1 MSSRSTHTG
10 KRTATGWVV
19 ALTAIG
25 SLMAAL
31 DTLVVSTSLSTIR
44 LDLGASI
51 EDLEWTVNAYN
62 LSFAVLLIPAAA
74 LGDRYGRRR
83 LYAGG
88 LGLFAAAS
96 AACALAPEVGWLIAA
111 RAVQGAGAA
120 LVLTLG
126 LALLSAAFPPEKR
139 GAAIGLFSAVTGI
152 SVALGPLVGGAIV
165 EGIAWEWIFWINVPI
180 GLAAIPLVLSRIEES
195 FGGDTGLDLPG
206 LGLISAAAFGIVWG
220 LVRGNS
226 AGWGSLEVVGALAA
240 GVLLVAAFIARELR
254 APEPM
259 LPIRFFRS
267 RAFSAGNA
275 AIFFTFAS
283 LFGAVFFF
291 AQMLQTALGYGPLD
305 AGLRLIP
312 WTITFIT
319 VAPVVGA
326 LADRFGERPFMVGGL
341 TLQALGMGW
350 VALIADPGLTYS
362 EFVLPSVVAGIGVS
376 MAIPAAQNSVV
387 GSFALE
393 DLGKAAGANSM
404 MRELGGVFGIAVA
417 VAVFAGAGS
426 LRLGRRLPRRVR
438 ARDRRRRGA
447 LAGRRGRRACPAGPP
462 LGARGRSR
470 AGGPGTRGRGR
481 KLIGLRRTSPGGLD
495 CDRSWSATRSNPKG
509 RGERGA
515 RPRRPPR
522 APPRL
527 GAKRRRGRRLDA
539 GRARMSLDGV
549 VEDPAGTEGSGLGAW
564 IFEREPRETSSSWTR

>member
-1 MSSRSTHTG
+1 MTAEATASRST
-10 KRTATGWVV
+10 AWVV

-31 DTLVVSTSLSTIR
+31 DTLVVSTSLSAIR

-83 LYAGG
+83 LYVGG

-96 AACALAPEVGWLIAA
+96 AACALAPEVGWLVAA

-139 GAAIGLFSAVTGI
+139 GTAIGLFSAVTGI

-165 EGIAWEWIFWINVPI
+165 EGVSWEWIFWLNVPI
-180 GLAAIPLVLSRIEES
+180 GLAAIPLVLGRIEES
-195 FGGDTGLDLPG
+195 HGGDTGLDLPG
-206 LGLISAAAFGIVWG
+206 LALISAAAFGIVWG
-220 LVRGNS
+220 LVRGNA

-240 GVLLVAAFIARELR
+240 GVLLVGAFIARELR

-259 LPIRFFRS
+259 LPVRFFRS

-291 AQMLQTALGYGPLD
+291 AQMLQTALGFGPLD

-326 LADRFGERPFMVGGL
+326 LADRLGERPFMVGGL

-350 VALIADPGLTYS
+350 VAMIADPGLTYA
-362 EFVLPSVVAGIGVS
+362 EFVIPSVVAGVGVS

-393 DLGKAAGANSM
+393 DVGKAAGANSM
-404 MRELGGVFGIAVA
+404 MRELGGVFGVAVA
-417 VAVFAGAGS
+417 AAVFAGTGSFASADAFLDGFAPAIAVVAALSLAGAI
-426 LRLGRRLPRRVR
+426 V
-438 ARDRRRRGA
+438 A
-447 LAGRRGRRACPAGPP
+447 LALP
-462 LGARGRSR
+462 
-470 AGGPGTRGRGR
+470 GRGQVAE
-481 KLIGLRRTSPGGLD
+481 T
-495 CDRSWSATRSNPKG
+495 
-509 RGERGA
+509 
-515 RPRRPPR
+515 
-522 APPRL
+522 
-527 GAKRRRGRRLDA
+527 
-539 GRARMSLDGV
+539 
-549 VEDPAGTEGSGLGAW
+549 PAFAVGPANEAES
-564 IFEREPRETSSSWTR
+564 